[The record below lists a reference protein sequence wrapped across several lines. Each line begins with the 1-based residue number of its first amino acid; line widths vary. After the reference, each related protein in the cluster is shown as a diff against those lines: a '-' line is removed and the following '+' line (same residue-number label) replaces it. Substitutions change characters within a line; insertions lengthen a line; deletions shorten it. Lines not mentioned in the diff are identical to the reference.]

1 MPMLPNQYH
10 PGQRCSCRE
19 CLIGYPDAEKLDSE
33 REAAVTAMD
42 QEIEALKHDNERL
55 VRTNADLASEQHVP
69 AAVVEFVNGKA
80 SVILDSKFLSGL
92 TEGSHVLYA
101 APQEHDAISG
111 SYAPTRPA
119 VPAPFDLADEIRKR
133 LAAPEETPSDAI
145 RIAQET
151 VNSAYG
157 TADRKMLAREV
168 LRKAHPAVTPQ
179 EWRELGRLEGVAEC
193 AKVALAYTR
202 APGPDWTK
210 MAPEWETKPEMF
222 KVGYAYASGCS
233 EQADDI
239 HERIIA
245 LKDVSEYVHRPSWVP
260 VEQAMP
266 KDGKPVI
273 AFVDRGDG
281 WTRRLR
287 AYYAHQ
293 YTIPAGEE
301 AISTDCCEYVEAD
314 DEYYLPAG
322 WYESNE
328 YEETNWHVSDPVTHW
343 MELPDGPSSQNGQP
357 K

>member
-1 MPMLPNQYH
+1 MA
-10 PGQRCSCRE
+10 
-19 CLIGYPDAEKLDSE
+19 DKLTFYT
-33 REAAVTAMD
+33 R
-42 QEIEALKHDNERL
+42 
-55 VRTNADLASEQHVP
+55 
-69 AAVVEFVNGKA
+69 VVEELN
-80 SVILDSKFLSGL
+80 LD
-92 TEGSHVLYA
+92 
-101 APQEHDAISG
+101 
-111 SYAPTRPA
+111 TRD
-119 VPAPFDLADEIRKR
+119 PFTNLLANACALCDQRDEQ
-133 LAAPEETPSDAI
+133 AE
-145 RIAQET
+145 RIAQLE
-151 VNSAYG
+151 
-157 TADRKMLAREV
+157 RESG
-168 LRKAHPAVTPQ
+168 A
-179 EWRELGRLEGVAEC
+179 LEGVAETIKSASEACVVSRNAVIDEC

-202 APGPDWTK
+202 APGPDWTQ
-210 MAPEWETKPEMF
+210 MAPEWETKPEMY
-222 KVGYAYASGCS
+222 KIGYAYASGCS

-239 HERIIA
+239 YERIIA
-245 LKDVSEYVHRPSWVP
+245 LKDGSEYVHRPSWVP

-343 MELPDGPSSQNGQP
+343 MELPDGPSSQESRA

>member
-1 MPMLPNQYH
+1 MKSVTSTD
-10 PGQRCSCRE
+10 RCQQ
-19 CLIGYPDAEKLDSE
+19 L
-33 REAAVTAMD
+33 
-42 QEIEALKHDNERL
+42 EALLREGALNARYVMSLSAYEDWLIRVRAALAEPAPNPELFKGAMLGAVLNE
-55 VRTNADLASEQHVP
+55 D
-69 AAVVEFVNGKA
+69 G
-80 SVILDSKFLSGL
+80 SVTPK
-92 TEGSHVLYA
+92 
-101 APQEHDAISG
+101 
-111 SYAPTRPA
+111 RPA
-119 VPAPFDLADEIRKR
+119 
-133 LAAPEETPSDAI
+133 ETQAVEPSDAVKL
-145 RIAQET
+145 AQEI
-151 VNSAYG
+151 VCSAYG
-157 TADRKMLAREV
+157 TADMKMLAREV
-168 LRKAHPAVTPQ
+168 LRKAYPAVTPQ

-210 MAPEWETKPEMF
+210 MAPEWETKPEMY
-222 KVGYAYASGCS
+222 KIGYAYASGCS

-239 HERIIA
+239 YERIIA

-273 AFVDRGDG
+273 AFVVRGDG
-281 WTRRLR
+281 WTRKLR

-343 MELPDGPSSQNGQP
+343 MELPDGPSSQDGQP